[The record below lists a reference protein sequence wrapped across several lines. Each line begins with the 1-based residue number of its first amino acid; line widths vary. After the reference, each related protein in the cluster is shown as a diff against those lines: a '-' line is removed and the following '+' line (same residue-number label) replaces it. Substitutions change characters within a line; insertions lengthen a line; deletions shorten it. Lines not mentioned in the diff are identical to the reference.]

1 LVRLKLID
9 KSALV
14 LFSGGQDSTVSL
26 LWACKNF
33 GHVETVGFNY
43 NQRHLIEME
52 CRKTI
57 LIKIREMFPEYK
69 KLLGEDHV
77 IDIPALGLLSET
89 ALTRDSQIFIQD
101 NGLPSTFVPGRNLVF
116 FNMASALGWRRN
128 IFNLIGG
135 MCDTDYSGYPDCRR
149 ETIDAQANAL
159 SLGLDKEVIIHT
171 PLMDMNKS
179 DVWAFSYNLGGDKFH
194 KLLKDDTHTCYIGDR
209 SILHEWGYGCG
220 ACPACILRKNG
231 YKKWLKTK

>member
-1 LVRLKLID
+1 MID

-77 IDIPALGLLSET
+77 IDIPA
-89 ALTRDSQIFIQD
+89 
-101 NGLPSTFVPGRNLVF
+101 
-116 FNMASALGWRRN
+116 
-128 IFNLIGG
+128 
-135 MCDTDYSGYPDCRR
+135 
-149 ETIDAQANAL
+149 
-159 SLGLDKEVIIHT
+159 
-171 PLMDMNKS
+171 
-179 DVWAFSYNLGGDKFH
+179 
-194 KLLKDDTHTCYIGDR
+194 
-209 SILHEWGYGCG
+209 
-220 ACPACILRKNG
+220 
-231 YKKWLKTK
+231 

>member
-1 LVRLKLID
+1 MID

-33 GHVETVGFNY
+33 EHVETVGFNY
-43 NQRHLIEME
+43 NQRHLIEMK

-57 LIKIREMFPEYK
+57 LIKIKEIFPRYK
-69 KLLGEDHV
+69 NILGEDHV

-89 ALTRDSQIFIQD
+89 ALTSNSEIFIKA
-101 NGLPSTFVPGRNLVF
+101 NGLPSTFVPGRNLIF

-149 ETIDAQANAL
+149 ETIDAQAKAL
-159 SLGLDKEVIIHT
+159 SLGLDRTVIIHT

-179 DVWAFSYNLGGDKFH
+179 DIWDLSYNLGGEKFH
-194 KLLKDDTHTCYIGDR
+194 KLLKFDTHTCYIGDR
-209 SILHEWGYGCG
+209 SNLYEWGYGCG
-220 ACPACILRKNG
+220 ICPACILRKNG
-231 YKKWLKTK
+231 YNKWLKNK

>member
-1 LVRLKLID
+1 MID

-33 GHVETVGFNY
+33 EHVETVGFNY
-43 NQRHLIEME
+43 NQRHLIEMK

-57 LIKIREMFPEYK
+57 LIKIKEIFPRYK
-69 KLLGEDHV
+69 NILGEDHV

-89 ALTRDSQIFIQD
+89 ALTSNSEIFIKA
-101 NGLPSTFVPGRNLVF
+101 NGLPSTFVPGRNLIF
-116 FNMASALGWRRN
+116 FNMASAIGWRRN

-149 ETIDAQANAL
+149 ETIDAQAKAL
-159 SLGLDKEVIIHT
+159 SLGLDRTVIIHT

-179 DVWAFSYNLGGDKFH
+179 DIWDLSYNLGGEKFH
-194 KLLKDDTHTCYIGDR
+194 KLLKFDTHTCYIGDR
-209 SILHEWGYGCG
+209 SNLYEWGYGCG
-220 ACPACILRKNG
+220 ICPACILRKNG
-231 YKKWLKTK
+231 YNKWLINK

>member
-1 LVRLKLID
+1 MID

-33 GHVETVGFNY
+33 EHVETVGFNY
-43 NQRHLIEME
+43 NQRHLIEMK

-57 LIKIREMFPEYK
+57 LIKIKEIFPRYK
-69 KLLGEDHV
+69 NILGEDHV

-89 ALTRDSQIFIQD
+89 ALTSNSEIFVKA
-101 NGLPSTFVPGRNLVF
+101 NGLPSTFVPGRNLIF
-116 FNMASALGWRRN
+116 FNMASAIGWRRN

-149 ETIDAQANAL
+149 ETIDAQAKAL
-159 SLGLDKEVIIHT
+159 SLGLDRTVIIHT

-179 DVWAFSYNLGGDKFH
+179 DIWDLSYNLGGEKFH
-194 KLLKDDTHTCYIGDR
+194 KLLKFDTHTCYIGDR
-209 SILHEWGYGCG
+209 SNLYEWGYGCG
-220 ACPACILRKNG
+220 ICPACILRKNG
-231 YKKWLKTK
+231 YNKWLKNK

>member
-1 LVRLKLID
+1 MID

-69 KLLGEDHV
+69 KLLGEDHI

-89 ALTRDSQIFIQD
+89 ALTRDSQIFIED

-149 ETIDAQANAL
+149 ETIDAQAKAL

>member
-1 LVRLKLID
+1 MVRLKLID

-57 LIKIREMFPEYK
+57 LINIREMFPEYK

>member
-1 LVRLKLID
+1 MID

-69 KLLGEDHV
+69 KLLGEDHI

-89 ALTRDSQIFIQD
+89 ALTRDSQIFIED

-220 ACPACILRKNG
+220 DCPSCILRKNG

>member
-1 LVRLKLID
+1 LID

>member
-1 LVRLKLID
+1 MID

-33 GHVETVGFNY
+33 EHVETVGFNY
-43 NQRHLIEME
+43 NQRHLIEMK

-57 LIKIREMFPEYK
+57 LIKIKEIFPRYK
-69 KLLGEDHV
+69 NILGEDHV

-89 ALTRDSQIFIQD
+89 ALTSNSEIFIKA
-101 NGLPSTFVPGRNLVF
+101 NGLPSTFVPGRNLIF
-116 FNMASALGWRRN
+116 FNMASAIGWRRN

-149 ETIDAQANAL
+149 ETIDAQAKAL
-159 SLGLDKEVIIHT
+159 SLGLDRTVIIHT

-179 DVWAFSYNLGGDKFH
+179 DIWNLSYNLGGEKFH
-194 KLLKDDTHTCYIGDR
+194 KLLKFDTHTCYIGDR
-209 SILHEWGYGCG
+209 SNLYEWGYGCG
-220 ACPACILRKNG
+220 ICPACILRKNG
-231 YKKWLKTK
+231 YNKWLKNK

>member
-1 LVRLKLID
+1 LID

-43 NQRHLIEME
+43 NQRH
-52 CRKTI
+52 

>member
-1 LVRLKLID
+1 MID

-33 GHVETVGFNY
+33 EHVETVGFNY
-43 NQRHLIEME
+43 NQRHLIEMK

-57 LIKIREMFPEYK
+57 LIKIKEIFPRYK
-69 KLLGEDHV
+69 NILGEDHV

-89 ALTRDSQIFIQD
+89 ALTSNSEIFVKA
-101 NGLPSTFVPGRNLVF
+101 NGLPSTFVPGRNLIF
-116 FNMASALGWRRN
+116 FNIASALGWRRN

-149 ETIDAQANAL
+149 ETIDAQAKAL
-159 SLGLDKEVIIHT
+159 SLGLDRTVIIHT

-179 DVWAFSYNLGGDKFH
+179 DIWDLSYNLGGEKFH
-194 KLLKDDTHTCYIGDR
+194 KLLKFDTHTCYIGDR
-209 SILHEWGYGCG
+209 SNLYEWGYGCG
-220 ACPACILRKNG
+220 ICPACILRKNG
-231 YKKWLKTK
+231 YNKWLKNK

>member
-1 LVRLKLID
+1 MID

-57 LIKIREMFPEYK
+57 LIKIKEIFPRYK
-69 KLLGEDHV
+69 NILGEDHV

-89 ALTRDSQIFIQD
+89 ALTSNSQIFVKA
-101 NGLPSTFVPGRNLVF
+101 NGLPSTFVPGRNLIF

>member
-1 LVRLKLID
+1 MID

-33 GHVETVGFNY
+33 EHVETVGFNY

-57 LIKIREMFPEYK
+57 LIKIKEIFPRYK
-69 KLLGEDHV
+69 NILGEDHV

-89 ALTRDSQIFIQD
+89 ALTSNSEIFIKA
-101 NGLPSTFVPGRNLVF
+101 NGLPSTFVPGRNLIF
-116 FNMASALGWRRN
+116 FNMASAIGWRRN

-149 ETIDAQANAL
+149 ETIDAQAKAL
-159 SLGLDKEVIIHT
+159 SLGLDRTVIIHT

-179 DVWAFSYNLGGDKFH
+179 DIWDLSYNLGGEKFH
-194 KLLKDDTHTCYIGDR
+194 KLLKFDTHTCYIGDR
-209 SILHEWGYGCG
+209 SNLYEWGYGCG
-220 ACPACILRKNG
+220 ICPACILRKNG
-231 YKKWLKTK
+231 YNKWLKNK

>member
-1 LVRLKLID
+1 MID

-33 GHVETVGFNY
+33 EHVETVGFNY

-57 LIKIREMFPEYK
+57 LIKIKEIFPRYK
-69 KLLGEDHV
+69 NILGEDHV

-89 ALTRDSQIFIQD
+89 ALTSNSEIFIKA

-149 ETIDAQANAL
+149 ETIDAQAKAL
-159 SLGLDKEVIIHT
+159 SLGLDRTVIIHT

-179 DVWAFSYNLGGDKFH
+179 DIWDLSYNLGGEKFH
-194 KLLKDDTHTCYIGDR
+194 KLLKFDTHTCYVGDR
-209 SILHEWGYGCG
+209 SNLNEWGYGCG
-220 ACPACILRKNG
+220 ICPACILRKNG
-231 YKKWLKTK
+231 YNKWLKNK

>member
-1 LVRLKLID
+1 MID

-33 GHVETVGFNY
+33 EHVETVGFNY
-43 NQRHLIEME
+43 NQRHLIEMK

-57 LIKIREMFPEYK
+57 LIKIKEIFPRYK
-69 KLLGEDHV
+69 NILGEDHV

-89 ALTRDSQIFIQD
+89 ALTSNSEIFVKA
-101 NGLPSTFVPGRNLVF
+101 NGLPSTFVPGRNLIF
-116 FNMASALGWRRN
+116 FNMASAIGWRRN

-149 ETIDAQANAL
+149 ETIDAQAKAL
-159 SLGLDKEVIIHT
+159 SLGLDRTVIIHT

-179 DVWAFSYNLGGDKFH
+179 DIWDLSYNLGGEKFH
-194 KLLKDDTHTCYIGDR
+194 KLLKFDTHTCYVGDR
-209 SILHEWGYGCG
+209 SNLNEWGYGCG
-220 ACPACILRKNG
+220 ICPACILRKNG
-231 YKKWLKTK
+231 YNKWLKNK

>member
-1 LVRLKLID
+1 MID

-33 GHVETVGFNY
+33 EHVETVGFTY
-43 NQRHLIEME
+43 NQRHLIEMK

-57 LIKIREMFPEYK
+57 LIKIKEIFPRYK
-69 KLLGEDHV
+69 NILGEDHV

-89 ALTRDSQIFIQD
+89 ALTSNSEIFVKA
-101 NGLPSTFVPGRNLVF
+101 NGLPSTFVPGRNLIF

-149 ETIDAQANAL
+149 ETIDAQAKAL
-159 SLGLDKEVIIHT
+159 SLGLDRTVIIHT

-179 DVWAFSYNLGGDKFH
+179 DIWDLSYNLGGEKFH
-194 KLLKDDTHTCYIGDR
+194 KLLMFDTHTCYIGDR
-209 SILHEWGYGCG
+209 SNLNEWGYGCG
-220 ACPACILRKNG
+220 ICPACILRKNG
-231 YKKWLKTK
+231 YNKWLKNK

>member
-1 LVRLKLID
+1 MID

-33 GHVETVGFNY
+33 EHVETVGFNY

-57 LIKIREMFPEYK
+57 LIKIKEIFPRYTNI
-69 KLLGEDHV
+69 LGEDHV

-89 ALTRDSQIFIQD
+89 ALTSNSEIFVKA
-101 NGLPSTFVPGRNLVF
+101 NGLPSTFVPGRNLIF

-149 ETIDAQANAL
+149 ETIDAQAKAL
-159 SLGLDKEVIIHT
+159 SLGLDRTVIIHT

-179 DVWAFSYNLGGDKFH
+179 DIWDLSYNLGGEKFH
-194 KLLKDDTHTCYIGDR
+194 KLLKFDTHTCYIGDR
-209 SILHEWGYGCG
+209 SNLNEWGYGCG
-220 ACPACILRKNG
+220 ICPACILRKNG
-231 YKKWLKTK
+231 YNKWLKNK

>member
-1 LVRLKLID
+1 MID

-33 GHVETVGFNY
+33 EHVETVGFNY
-43 NQRHLIEME
+43 NQRHLIEMK

-57 LIKIREMFPEYK
+57 LIKIKEIFPRYK
-69 KLLGEDHV
+69 NILGEDHV

-89 ALTRDSQIFIQD
+89 ALTSNSEIFVKA
-101 NGLPSTFVPGRNLVF
+101 NGLPSTFVPGRNLIF
-116 FNMASALGWRRN
+116 FNIASALGWRRN

-149 ETIDAQANAL
+149 ETIDAQAKAL
-159 SLGLDKEVIIHT
+159 SLGLDRTVIIHT

-179 DVWAFSYNLGGDKFH
+179 DIWDLSYNLGGEKFH
-194 KLLKDDTHTCYIGDR
+194 KLLKFDTHTCYVGDR
-209 SILHEWGYGCG
+209 SNLNEWGYGCG
-220 ACPACILRKNG
+220 ICPACILRKNG
-231 YKKWLKTK
+231 YNKWLKNK

>member
-1 LVRLKLID
+1 LID

-33 GHVETVGFNY
+33 KHVETVGFNY
-43 NQRHLIEME
+43 NQRHLIEMK

-57 LIKIREMFPEYK
+57 LIKIKEIFPRYK
-69 KLLGEDHV
+69 NILGEDHV

-89 ALTRDSQIFIQD
+89 ALTSNSEIFIKA
-101 NGLPSTFVPGRNLVF
+101 NGLPSTFVPGRNLIF
-116 FNMASALGWRRN
+116 FNMASAIGWRRN

-149 ETIDAQANAL
+149 ETIDAQAKAL
-159 SLGLDKEVIIHT
+159 SLGLDRTVIIHT

-179 DVWAFSYNLGGDKFH
+179 DIWDLSYNLGGEKFH
-194 KLLKDDTHTCYIGDR
+194 KLLKFDTHTCYIGDR
-209 SILHEWGYGCG
+209 SNLYEWGYGCG
-220 ACPACILRKNG
+220 ICPACILRKNG
-231 YKKWLKTK
+231 YNKWLINK

>member
-1 LVRLKLID
+1 MID

-33 GHVETVGFNY
+33 EHVETVGFNY
-43 NQRHLIEME
+43 NQRHLIEMK

-57 LIKIREMFPEYK
+57 LIKIKEIFPRYK
-69 KLLGEDHV
+69 NILGEDHV

-89 ALTRDSQIFIQD
+89 ALTSNSEIFVKA
-101 NGLPSTFVPGRNLVF
+101 NGLPSTFVPGRNLIF

-149 ETIDAQANAL
+149 ETIDAQAKAL
-159 SLGLDKEVIIHT
+159 SLGLDRTVIIHT

-179 DVWAFSYNLGGDKFH
+179 DIWDLSYNLGGEKFH
-194 KLLKDDTHTCYIGDR
+194 KLLKFDTHTCYVGDR
-209 SILHEWGYGCG
+209 SNLNEWGYGCG
-220 ACPACILRKNG
+220 ICPACILRKNG
-231 YKKWLKTK
+231 YNKWLKNK

>member
-1 LVRLKLID
+1 MID

-33 GHVETVGFNY
+33 EHVETVGFNY
-43 NQRHLIEME
+43 NQRHLIEMK

-57 LIKIREMFPEYK
+57 LIKIKEIFPRYK
-69 KLLGEDHV
+69 NILGEDHV

-89 ALTRDSQIFIQD
+89 ALTSNSEIFIKA
-101 NGLPSTFVPGRNLVF
+101 NGLPSTFVPGRNLIF
-116 FNMASALGWRRN
+116 FNMASAIGWRRN

-149 ETIDAQANAL
+149 ETIDAQAKAL
-159 SLGLDKEVIIHT
+159 SLGLDRTVIIHT

-179 DVWAFSYNLGGDKFH
+179 DIWDLSYNLGGEKFH
-194 KLLKDDTHTCYIGDR
+194 KLLKFDTHTCYVGDR
-209 SILHEWGYGCG
+209 SNLNEWGYGCG
-220 ACPACILRKNG
+220 ICPACILRKNG
-231 YKKWLKTK
+231 YNKWLKNK

>member
-1 LVRLKLID
+1 MID

-33 GHVETVGFNY
+33 EHVETVGFNY

-57 LIKIREMFPEYK
+57 LIKIKEIFPRYK
-69 KLLGEDHV
+69 NILGEDHV

-89 ALTRDSQIFIQD
+89 ALTSNSEIFIKA
-101 NGLPSTFVPGRNLVF
+101 NGLPSTFVPGRNLIF
-116 FNMASALGWRRN
+116 FNMASAIGWRRN

-149 ETIDAQANAL
+149 ETIDAQAKAL
-159 SLGLDKEVIIHT
+159 SLGLDRTVIIHT

-179 DVWAFSYNLGGDKFH
+179 DIWDLSYNLGGEKFH
-194 KLLKDDTHTCYIGDR
+194 KLLKFDTHTCYIGDR
-209 SILHEWGYGCG
+209 SNLNEWGYGCG
-220 ACPACILRKNG
+220 ICPACILRKNG
-231 YKKWLKTK
+231 YNKWLKNK

>member
-1 LVRLKLID
+1 MID

-33 GHVETVGFNY
+33 EHVETVGFNY

-69 KLLGEDHV
+69 KLLGEDHI

-89 ALTRDSQIFIQD
+89 ALTRDSQIFIED

-149 ETIDAQANAL
+149 ETIDAQAKAL
-159 SLGLDKEVIIHT
+159 SLGLDRTVIIHT

-179 DVWAFSYNLGGDKFH
+179 DIWDLSYNLGGEKFH
-194 KLLKDDTHTCYIGDR
+194 KLLKFDTHTCYIGDR
-209 SILHEWGYGCG
+209 SNLNEWGYGCG
-220 ACPACILRKNG
+220 ICPACILRKNG
-231 YKKWLKTK
+231 YNKWLKNK

>member
-1 LVRLKLID
+1 MID

-33 GHVETVGFNY
+33 EYVETVGFNY
-43 NQRHLIEME
+43 NQRHLIEMK

-57 LIKIREMFPEYK
+57 LIKIKEIFPRYK
-69 KLLGEDHV
+69 NILGEDHV

-89 ALTRDSQIFIQD
+89 ALTSNSEIFIKA
-101 NGLPSTFVPGRNLVF
+101 NGLPSTFVPGRNLIF
-116 FNMASALGWRRN
+116 FNMASAIGWRRN

-149 ETIDAQANAL
+149 ETIDAQAKAL
-159 SLGLDKEVIIHT
+159 SLGLDRTVIIHT

-179 DVWAFSYNLGGDKFH
+179 DIWDLSYNLGGEKFH
-194 KLLKDDTHTCYIGDR
+194 KLLKFDTHTCYIGDR
-209 SILHEWGYGCG
+209 SNLYEWGYGCG
-220 ACPACILRKNG
+220 ICPACILRKNG
-231 YKKWLKTK
+231 YNKWLKNK

>member
-1 LVRLKLID
+1 MID

-33 GHVETVGFNY
+33 EHVETVGFNY
-43 NQRHLIEME
+43 NQRHLIEMK

-57 LIKIREMFPEYK
+57 LIKIKEIFPRYK
-69 KLLGEDHV
+69 NILGEDHV

-89 ALTRDSQIFIQD
+89 ALTSNSEIFIKA
-101 NGLPSTFVPGRNLVF
+101 NGLPSTFVPGRNLIF

-149 ETIDAQANAL
+149 ETIDAQAKAL
-159 SLGLDKEVIIHT
+159 SLGLDRTVIIHT

-179 DVWAFSYNLGGDKFH
+179 DIWDLSYNLGGEKFH
-194 KLLKDDTHTCYIGDR
+194 KLLKFDTHTCYIGDR
-209 SILHEWGYGCG
+209 SNLNEWGYGCG
-220 ACPACILRKNG
+220 ICPACILRKNG
-231 YKKWLKTK
+231 YNKWLKNK

>member
-1 LVRLKLID
+1 MID

-69 KLLGEDHV
+69 KLLGEDHI

-89 ALTRDSQIFIQD
+89 ALTRDSQIFIED

>member
-1 LVRLKLID
+1 LIN

-69 KLLGEDHV
+69 KLLGEDHI

-89 ALTRDSQIFIQD
+89 ALTRDSQIFIED

-220 ACPACILRKNG
+220 ACPACTLRKNG

>member
-1 LVRLKLID
+1 MID

>member
-1 LVRLKLID
+1 MID

-69 KLLGEDHV
+69 KLLGEDHI

-220 ACPACILRKNG
+220 DCPACILRKNG

>member
-1 LVRLKLID
+1 MID

-33 GHVETVGFNY
+33 EHVETVGFNY
-43 NQRHLIEME
+43 NQRHLIEMK

-57 LIKIREMFPEYK
+57 LIKIKEIFPRYK
-69 KLLGEDHV
+69 NILGEDHV

-89 ALTRDSQIFIQD
+89 ALTSNSEIFIKA
-101 NGLPSTFVPGRNLVF
+101 NGLPSTFVPGRNLIF

-149 ETIDAQANAL
+149 ETIDAQAKAL
-159 SLGLDKEVIIHT
+159 SLGLDRTVIIHT

-179 DVWAFSYNLGGDKFH
+179 DIWDLSYNLGGEKFH
-194 KLLKDDTHTCYIGDR
+194 KLLKFDTHTCYVGDR
-209 SILHEWGYGCG
+209 SNLNEWGYGCG
-220 ACPACILRKNG
+220 ICPACILRKNG
-231 YKKWLKTK
+231 YNKWLKNK

>member
-1 LVRLKLID
+1 MID

-69 KLLGEDHV
+69 KLLGEDHI

-89 ALTRDSQIFIQD
+89 ALTRDSQIFIED

-149 ETIDAQANAL
+149 ETIDAQAKAL
-159 SLGLDKEVIIHT
+159 SLGLDRTVIIHT

-179 DVWAFSYNLGGDKFH
+179 DIWDLSYNLGGEKFH
-194 KLLKDDTHTCYIGDR
+194 KLLKFDTHTCYIGDR
-209 SILHEWGYGCG
+209 SNLNEWGYGCG
-220 ACPACILRKNG
+220 ICPACILRKNG
-231 YKKWLKTK
+231 YNKWLKNK

>member
-1 LVRLKLID
+1 MID

-26 LWACKNF
+26 LWACRNF
-33 GHVETVGFNY
+33 EHVETVGFNY

-57 LIKIREMFPEYK
+57 LIKIKEMFPDYK
-69 KLLGEDHV
+69 NILGEDH
-77 IDIPALGLLSET
+77 IINIPALGLLSET
-89 ALTRDSQIFIQD
+89 SLTRDSEIFVQD
-101 NGLPSTFVPGRNLVF
+101 NGLPSTFVPGRNLIF

-149 ETIDAQANAL
+149 ETIDAQAKAL
-159 SLGLDKEVIIHT
+159 SLGLDKEVLIHT

-179 DVWAFSYNLGGDKFH
+179 DIWAFSYNLGGDQFH
-194 KLLKDDTHTCYIGDR
+194 KIITEDTHTCYIGDR
-209 SILHEWGYGCG
+209 SVLYEWGYGCG

-231 YKKWLKTK
+231 YKNWLENK

>member
-1 LVRLKLID
+1 MID

-69 KLLGEDHV
+69 KLLGEDHI

-89 ALTRDSQIFIQD
+89 ALTRDSQIFIED

-179 DVWAFSYNLGGDKFH
+179 DVWAFSYNIGGDKFH

-220 ACPACILRKNG
+220 DCPACILRKNG

>member
-1 LVRLKLID
+1 MID

-220 ACPACILRKNG
+220 ACPACTLRKNG